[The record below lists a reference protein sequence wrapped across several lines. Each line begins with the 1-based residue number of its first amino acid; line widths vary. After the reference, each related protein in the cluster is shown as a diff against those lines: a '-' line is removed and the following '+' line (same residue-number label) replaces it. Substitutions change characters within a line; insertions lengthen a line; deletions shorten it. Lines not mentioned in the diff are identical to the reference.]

1 MLAREPERST
11 GRHQLL
17 APSGKPANGYFTVN
31 FVGLLPVP
39 PGVVM
44 EIVTALG
51 ANPAGTFAVTCESDF
66 TVNMVAFT
74 VPNFTPLV

>member
-1 MLAREPERST
+1 M
-11 GRHQLL
+11 
-17 APSGKPANGYFTVN
+17 N
-31 FVGLLPVP
+31 FVGLFAAP

-44 EIVTALG
+44 EIATALG

-66 TVNMVAFT
+66 TVNVVAFT